1 MNLTDLEAIFW
12 RHSVNCDKCMD
23 KTLEVLRHIR
33 ETGGFSYRDMEEALE
48 EYKEGKKDWN
58 SKRK

>member
-1 MNLTDLEAIFW
+1 LNLTDIEAIFW
-12 RHSVNCDKCMD
+12 KHSVNCDKCTD
-23 KTLEVLRHIR
+23 KALAVLLHIR
-33 ETGGFSYRDMEEALE
+33 ETGELSYRDMEEALE